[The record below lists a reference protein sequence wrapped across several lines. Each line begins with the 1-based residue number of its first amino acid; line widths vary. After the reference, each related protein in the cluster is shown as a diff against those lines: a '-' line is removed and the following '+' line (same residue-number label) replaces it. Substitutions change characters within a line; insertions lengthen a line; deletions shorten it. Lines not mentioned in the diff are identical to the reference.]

1 MRTPLHDQDFSFTPV
16 SHIKIRNLQ
25 LEIYHIVL
33 IYSRTELTV
42 TTSETH
48 VRILLR
54 VVFRYLDQFYPE
66 IREVLLTGYYLFRS
80 CLC

>member
-1 MRTPLHDQDFSFTPV
+1 MRTPLHDQDNSFAPV
-16 SHIKIRNLQ
+16 SHIKIRNLW
-25 LEIYHIVL
+25 LEIHHVAL
-33 IYSRTELTV
+33 INSTTELTV
-42 TTSETH
+42 MTSDTH
-48 VRILLR
+48 ASILLS